1 MISFVNDYSVIAHP
15 NVLKDINK
23 YNGEVNLPYSGDYH
37 TKNAIELIRNK
48 IENSEA
54 FVQIMSTGTQT
65 NLTAAAAFLRPHE
78 AIIGVKTA
86 HIMVHETGA
95 IEATGHKCIEVEGK
109 NGKITPEDIDK
120 VCEPHNWDHAGIL
133 IVKPKMVFISQTTE
147 VGTFYTKKELIDI
160 RNTCDK
166 YDLYLY
172 VDGARLASGL
182 AASDVSLPF
191 LAEISDAFYIGGG
204 KNGALFGE
212 ALVILN
218 DKLKEDF
225 KYIAKQNGAMLA
237 KGYLYGVQFETL
249 MKNELYEK
257 IGQYS
262 NDMAKILYNGLLEN
276 DIVLPYK
283 DITNQIFAIF
293 SNDLLDYLK
302 SDFDWEV
309 INIVDDNN
317 TEIRLVTSWY
327 TKEEDIRYF
336 INKIKDYRKYN
347 AKSK

>member
-15 NVLKDINK
+15 DVLKDINM

-37 TKNAIELIRNK
+37 TENAINLIRKK
-48 IENSEA
+48 IENDDA

-65 NLTAAAAFLRPHE
+65 NLTASAAFLRPHE

-95 IEATGHKCIEVEGK
+95 IEATGHKCIEVEGV
-109 NGKITPEDIDK
+109 NGKITPKDIHK

-147 VGTFYTKKELIDI
+147 VGTFYTRDELSELRDV
-160 RNTCDK
+160 CDK
-166 YDLYLY
+166 YNLYLY
-172 VDGARLASGL
+172 LDGARLASGL
-182 AASDVSLPF
+182 AASDVTLPF
-191 LAEISDAFYIGGG
+191 LAKVCDAFYIGGG

-218 DKLKEDF
+218 DRLKEDF

-249 MKNELYEK
+249 MKNNLYEQ
-257 IGQYS
+257 IGEYS
-262 NDMAKILYNGLLEN
+262 NKMAEILYKGLEN
-276 DIVLPYK
+276 INEVKLLYK

-293 SNDLLDYLK
+293 PNELLNFLK
-302 SDFDWEV
+302 KDFDWEV
-309 INIVDDNN
+309 INILDENN

-327 TKEEDIRYF
+327 TKKEEVEYF
-336 INKIKDYRKYN
+336 IKKIEEYRK
-347 AKSK
+347 K